1 MAKINIEVVYAN
13 HHEQFI
19 IPITVDQYCTVEN
32 AIQLSKILL
41 QCPEINLH
49 ENKIGIFSKVVQL
62 TQTLKEGDR
71 IEIYRPI
78 TIDPKL
84 ARINRVK
91 KNIKVNK

>member
-1 MAKINIEVVYAN
+1 MAKINIEVAYTN
-13 HHEQFI
+13 QHEQFI
-19 IPITVDQYCTVEN
+19 IPLIVDQNCTVEN

-41 QCPEINLH
+41 QCPEINLQN
-49 ENKIGIFSKVVQL
+49 NKIGIFSKTVQL
-62 TQTLKEGDR
+62 NQILKDGDR

-91 KNIKVNK
+91 KNIKVKR

>member
-13 HHEQFI
+13 QHEQFI
-19 IPITVDQYCTVEN
+19 IPLKVEENCTVEN
-32 AIQLSKILL
+32 AIHLSKILL

-49 ENKIGIFSKVVQL
+49 NNKIGIFSKTVQL
-62 TQTLKEGDR
+62 TQILKEDDR
-71 IEIYRPI
+71 VEIYRPI

-91 KNIKVNK
+91 KNIKVAR